1 VTAAPDGHLAAAL
14 QQATDALR
22 LGLTHGQHEQ
32 LLAYL
37 AALHKW
43 NRAYNL
49 SGLQDLQQMLTLH
62 VVDSL
67 TVLPFIDT
75 GAIADVGTGAGL
87 PGLVLAICRPDL
99 QFFLID
105 SNGKKVRFLFQTAH
119 ALGLRNVQAIHARA
133 EGYAI
138 TPQVAIVLSRAFA
151 SVRQFVE
158 TSQHLLAPDGRL
170 LAMKGQYP
178 AAELAELPAEFS
190 LAASHVLRVPGS
202 AVTRH
207 LLDIRRSR
215 PTQ

>member
-1 VTAAPDGHLAAAL
+1 MSAALPGHLPGAL
-14 QQATDALR
+14 QQATEELQLR
-22 LGLTHGQHEQ
+22 LTGGQQEQ
-32 LLAYL
+32 LLTYL

-49 SGLQDLQQMLTLH
+49 SGLQDPEQMLTLH

-67 TVLPFIDT
+67 TVLPFIT
-75 GAIADVGTGAGL
+75 AGAVADIGTGAGL

-119 ALGLRNVQAIHARA
+119 ALGLSNVQAIQARA

-178 AAELAELPAEFS
+178 AAELAELPADFS